1 MELGHDRAT
10 KQSSKEEQWQQ
21 RLAWFAASVQRVKQ
35 FCQAEAVSAA
45 SFYRWSKLLAK
56 VARPH
61 APGFID
67 VGPMA
72 PAPRTAIKAGPASAA
87 LEVRLKLGQG
97 LVLHIVSR

>member
-1 MELGHDRAT
+1 MTAKVT

-21 RLAWFAASVQRVKQ
+21 RLARFAASGQRVRQ

-56 VARPH
+56 VART
-61 APGFID
+61 APAAGFID

-72 PAPRTAIKAGPASAA
+72 LTPRTAVKAGPASAP
-87 LEVRLKLGQG
+87 LEVRLELGHG
-97 LVLHIVSR
+97 LVLHIVRR